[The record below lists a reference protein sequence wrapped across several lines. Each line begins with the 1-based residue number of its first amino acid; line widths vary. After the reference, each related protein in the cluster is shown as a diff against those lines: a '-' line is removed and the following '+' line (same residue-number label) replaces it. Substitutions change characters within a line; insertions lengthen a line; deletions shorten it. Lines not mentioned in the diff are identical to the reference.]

1 MKIYNWR
8 VGNLWV
14 DLSFITAN
22 FAKVKLEEV
31 FITPEDLK
39 SKEWKAKSLTG
50 KTPMLETPDGNL
62 VESSAIARYIASIG
76 EGKLAGATAFE
87 TAQVNQWIDY
97 SHTTLQSQ
105 MYNILRGVFGYGEPD
120 IDSDVFNNSVKE
132 VKEIVKVINLQLQGK
147 KNLVGERVTVADIA
161 IAIQLIP
168 LFQTVLDGGF
178 RKAMPNVTAWLEG
191 LVKLPEF
198 VSRIGNVKFSQKALK
213 PLVSEKKEEVKAAP
227 VKPAAKPAPKENDD
241 DDEVEKKP
249 AGKNPLDNLPPSKF
263 VLPEFK
269 TYFVN
274 LGDKKEPEGIPHFFE
289 NYDPEGYSLWFS
301 HYDKYDGEGVLLY
314 QTSNLMNG
322 FLQRMDDKFRNY
334 CFAMMAILGDEPNLE
349 IEAVWLFRGKTIPQ
363 EMLDHPQFEYYQ
375 RRELDIKNEADKKII
390 TEFFC
395 AKSDVTTIN
404 GAKVQEC
411 KMFK

>member
-31 FITPEDLK
+31 FVTPEDLK

-50 KTPMLETPDGNL
+50 KTPMLETPEGNL
-62 VESSAIARYIASIG
+62 VESAAIARYIAAIG
-76 EGKLAGATAFE
+76 EGHLAGSNAFE

-97 SHTTLQSQ
+97 SHTTIQAH
-105 MYNILRGVFGYGEPD
+105 MYNVVRAIFGYGEPAD
-120 IDSDVFNNSVKE
+120 PEVFNNSVKE
-132 VKEIVKVINLQLQGK
+132 IKEIVKTINVHLQGK
-147 KNLVGERVTVADIA
+147 KYLVAERVTVADVA
-161 IAIQLIP
+161 IAVQLIP
-168 LFQTVLDGGF
+168 LFQTTLDGGF

-198 VSRIGNVKFSQKALK
+198 VSRIGNVKFTQKALK
-213 PLVSEKKEEVKAAP
+213 PVLAEKKEEVKAAP
-227 VKPAAKPAPKENDD
+227 AKPAAKPAPKD
-241 DDEVEKKP
+241 DDEEGEKKP
-249 AGKNPLDNLPPSKF
+249 AGKNPLDLLPPSKF
-263 VLPEFK
+263 VLPDFK

-274 LGDKKEPEGIPHFFE
+274 LGDKKATDGMKHFFE
-289 NYDPEGYSLWFS
+289 NYDAEGYSLWFT
-301 HYDKYDGEGVLLY
+301 HYDKYEGEGVLLY

-334 CFAMMAILGDEPNLE
+334 CFSMLAILGEEPSLE
-349 IEAVWLFRGKTIPQ
+349 IEGVWLFRGKTIPQ

-375 RRELDIKNEADKKII
+375 KRQLDVNNEADKKTIS
-390 TEFFC
+390 EFFC
-395 AKSDVTTIN
+395 AKAEAICN
-404 GAKVQEC
+404 GHKVQEC

>member
-31 FITPEDLK
+31 FVTAEDLK
-39 SKEWKAKSLTG
+39 TKEWKAKSLTG
-50 KTPMLETPDGNL
+50 KTPMLETPEGNL
-62 VESSAIARYIASIG
+62 VESAAIARYLASIG
-76 EGKLAGATAFE
+76 EGQLAGANPFE

-105 MYNILRGVFGYGEPD
+105 MYTIVRAIFGYGEPAD
-120 IDSDVFNNSVKE
+120 PEVFNNAVKE
-132 VKEIVKVINLQLQGK
+132 AKEIVKTVNVHLQGK
-147 KNLVGERVTVADIA
+147 KFLVGERITVADIA
-161 IAIQLIP
+161 IAIQFIP
-168 LFQTVLDGGF
+168 LFQTTLDGGF

-198 VSRIGNVKFSQKALK
+198 TSRIGNVKFAQKALK
-213 PLVSEKKEEVKAAP
+213 PILAEKKEEVKAAP
-227 VKPAAKPAPKENDD
+227 VKAAAKPTPKDD
-241 DDEVEKKP
+241 DDEEAEKKP
-249 AGKNPLDNLPPSKF
+249 SGKNPLDLLPPSKF
-263 VLPEFK
+263 VLPDFK
-269 TYFVN
+269 TFFVN
-274 LGDKKEPEGIPHFFE
+274 LGDKKATDGMKHFFE
-289 NYDPEGYSLWFS
+289 NYDPEGYSLWFT

-322 FLQRMDDKFRNY
+322 FLQRMDDKFRNH
-334 CFAMMAILGDEPNLE
+334 CFSMLAILGDEPSLE
-349 IEAVWLFRGKTIPQ
+349 IEGVWLFRGKTIPQ

-375 RRELDIKNEADKKII
+375 RRQLDVTNEADKKLISD
-390 TEFFC
+390 FWC
-395 AKSDVTTIN
+395 AKADEVTRIN
-404 GAKVQEC
+404 GQLVQEC